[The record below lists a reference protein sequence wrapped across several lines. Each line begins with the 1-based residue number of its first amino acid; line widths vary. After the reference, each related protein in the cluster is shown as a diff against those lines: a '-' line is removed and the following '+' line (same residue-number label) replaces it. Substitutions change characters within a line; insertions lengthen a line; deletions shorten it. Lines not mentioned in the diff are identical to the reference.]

1 MKANILKPILNTILF
16 FTTIVFMNC
25 NNDSDE
31 INGGNK
37 DISTSKVKTYS
48 IRYSA
53 DSSTPTFNFTY
64 LENGNL
70 DVFNYNNLYNYQFN
84 YVNDYEI
91 EYVNKTVGNFTNGQP
106 KVYINYQLDSNKRI
120 TAIISGILEGRL
132 YKQIFT
138 YNTENYLIKVQEFE
152 DYRSSTTG
160 IGNGNYKLYEEN
172 ILQWQDGNLVQ
183 WNEKRYDHNEQLN
196 VDIETRFSDFLPENI
211 NTIGIKN
218 YGFNF
223 FGKGGIPED
232 LIINSNINFQVFAGK
247 LLPSKSERSTI
258 PASGTQIRKYVYNKD
273 TQGRILECNI
283 SNETEVI
290 ENKLF
295 SYTN

>member
-1 MKANILKPILNTILF
+1 M
-16 FTTIVFMNC
+16 
-25 NNDSDE
+25 
-31 INGGNK
+31 
-37 DISTSKVKTYS
+37 
-48 IRYSA
+48 
-53 DSSTPTFNFTY
+53 
-64 LENGNL
+64 
-70 DVFNYNNLYNYQFN
+70 
-84 YVNDYEI
+84 
-91 EYVNKTVGNFTNGQP
+91 
-106 KVYINYQLDSNKRI
+106 
-120 TAIISGILEGRL
+120 
-132 YKQIFT
+132 
-138 YNTENYLIKVQEFE
+138 
-152 DYRSSTTG
+152 
-160 IGNGNYKLYEEN
+160 
-172 ILQWQDGNLVQ
+172 
-183 WNEKRYDHNEQLN
+183 N

-283 SNETEVI
+283 SNETEVM